1 MSTSV
6 GPFKLAQKDEYRSK
20 KYMKLLSLK
29 IITHMPLRLLQLIRT
44 IYKYSIYIFFYN
56 YLLCILHF
64 VYYLVVFRFYKD
76 LNMRSPDNIFHS
88 FIT

>member
-44 IYKYSIYIFFYN
+44 IYKYSIYIFF
-56 YLLCILHF
+56 LQLFTLHITFCILPCSISF
-64 VYYLVVFRFYKD
+64 LQRFEHEI
-76 LNMRSPDNIFHS
+76 S
-88 FIT
+88 